1 MPVMIGVGLGLWK
14 TKLNAN
20 EIISGV
26 HRAMGLI
33 QEFRARA
40 RFVIGPVLGVCAV
53 GYFSF
58 HVVQGDR
65 GLLAWWKIKQR
76 VAIAKQSLA
85 VSQAQRQTM
94 ERRVRLL
101 EPGSL
106 DPDMLEERARL
117 MLNYGHVDDIVI
129 LEGNKRRK

>member
-1 MPVMIGVGLGLWK
+1 
-14 TKLNAN
+14 
-20 EIISGV
+20 
-26 HRAMGLI
+26 MGLI

-76 VAIAKQSLA
+76 VTIAKQSLA

-94 ERRVRLL
+94 ERRVSLL

>member
-1 MPVMIGVGLGLWK
+1 
-14 TKLNAN
+14 
-20 EIISGV
+20 
-26 HRAMGLI
+26 MGLI

-76 VAIAKQSLA
+76 VEIAKQSLA